1 MEGKTNYTCS
11 KTVNSIKCC
20 LRYVLLALNVSSTF
34 TPSSLDH
41 VLAPSVTFSVQMS
54 QIVNQTHPLDSDG
67 LTIYS
72 AIWFATYT
80 ARIDELFVREDR
92 YSFFTRTQ
100 TNLSAT
106 ISESIYYVKNEQEPI
121 ARQTEVI
128 FHNLL
133 FTIVVLELFGLLFLI
148 FKLLVAPL
156 VRFLHERVHRYL
168 QKKKQVNVINDNND
182 NMPAAIEMNDNLP
195 PPSTTLPI
203 TDQ

>member
-1 MEGKTNYTCS
+1 
-11 KTVNSIKCC
+11 
-20 LRYVLLALNVSSTF
+20 
-34 TPSSLDH
+34 
-41 VLAPSVTFSVQMS
+41 MS
-54 QIVNQTHPLDSDG
+54 QIVNQTNPLDSDG

-80 ARIDELFVREDR
+80 VQIDQLFVSEDR

-148 FKLLVAPL
+148 CKLFIVPL
-156 VRFLHERVHRYL
+156 VRLLHEHMHRYL
-168 QKKKQVNVINDNND
+168 QKKKQVNVINDNSD
-182 NMPAAIEMNDNLP
+182 NMHVAIEMNDNCS
-195 PPSTTLPI
+195 PPSATVPI

>member
-1 MEGKTNYTCS
+1 MEGKTNYTCC

-34 TPSSLDH
+34 TPSSLDL
-41 VLAPSVTFSVQMS
+41 VLAPSVTFSVQMTS
-54 QIVNQTHPLDSDG
+54 IINQTNPLDSDG

-72 AIWFATYT
+72 AIWVATYT
-80 ARIDELFVREDR
+80 ARIDELFVSEDR
-92 YSFFTRTQ
+92 YSFFSRTQ

-106 ISESIYYVKNEQEPI
+106 ISESTYYVKNEQEPI

-148 FKLLVAPL
+148 CKLFLAPL

-168 QKKKQVNVINDNND
+168 QKKKQVNVINDNKD
-182 NMPAAIEMNDNLP
+182 NMPAAVEMNDNCSLA
-195 PPSTTLPI
+195 STIVL
-203 TDQ
+203 QR